1 MSQTRF
7 ESWHL
12 DLQDLLGLAV
22 PPIAI
27 AFIDHLPAGIGRIE
41 RTMPPATTDGRT
53 GPVAASCVFWI
64 EGTRGVFTTKAA
76 LRSHSGMSKRS
87 CPDTLQEESRRLR
100 HRQRQARYE
109 ARQRAGSNSAGLL

>member
-12 DLQDLLGLAV
+12 DLHDLLGLAV

-27 AFIDHLPAGIGRIE
+27 GFIDHLSAGIGRIE

-64 EGTRGVFTTKAA
+64 EGTQGVFATVAEDHGNC
-76 LRSHSGMSKRS
+76 SV
-87 CPDTLQEESRRLR
+87 
-100 HRQRQARYE
+100 
-109 ARQRAGSNSAGLL
+109 GSLTHGFKSVA